1 MGPGRHRGGPAPARS
16 APPVAARCR
25 RSEELGAAAAAGPA
39 VTGQAGIATGR
50 GLQPQWQEAAAA
62 GTVAAAGVA
71 AVASEAAAGAEEE
84 APREEAAGSQEAG
97 APGPD
102 RR

>member
-1 MGPGRHRGGPAPARS
+1 M
-16 APPVAARCR
+16 
-25 RSEELGAAAAAGPA
+25 AAGPA
-39 VTGQAGIATGR
+39 VTGQAGTATGR
-50 GLQPQWQEAAAA
+50 EPQRQWQEAAAV

-71 AVASEAAAGAEEE
+71 AVASEAAAAAEEE
-84 APREEAAGSQEAG
+84 APREAAAGSQEAG